1 MLRNTW
7 QRKKKGWLLK
17 LDLEKAFDRVDWDF
31 FKQIM
36 SKKFDHK
43 WIEWILGCVKN
54 PRYSVFINR
63 RPRGRALAAE
73 GIRQGDPLSPF
84 LFILVS
90 EVLSALIENLHQ
102 NGLYEG
108 FVVGKD
114 KIHVPILQ
122 FADDTLLFCKYDC
135 NMLVTLKQTIEVFE
149 WCSSQKVN

>member
-1 MLRNTW
+1 M
-7 QRKKKGWLLK
+7 
-17 LDLEKAFDRVDWDF
+17 
-31 FKQIM
+31 
-36 SKKFDHK
+36 
-43 WIEWILGCVKN
+43 
-54 PRYSVFINR
+54 
-63 RPRGRALAAE
+63 AAE
-73 GIRQGDPLSPF
+73 EIRQGDPLSPF

>member
-1 MLRNTW
+1 
-7 QRKKKGWLLK
+7 
-17 LDLEKAFDRVDWDF
+17 
-31 FKQIM
+31 M

-54 PRYSVFINR
+54 LRYSIFLNR
-63 RPRGRALAAE
+63 RLGGRTLATK
-73 GIRQGDPLSPF
+73 GIRQGDPLSSF

-90 EVLSALIENLHQ
+90 EVLDALIENLHQ

-122 FADDTLLFCKYDC
+122 FADYTLLFANAKATC
-135 NMLVTLKQTIEVFE
+135 
-149 WCSSQKVN
+149 